1 MPGYIRVALAGFLDH
16 DADMTEPA
24 PKPGIL
30 DIELYV
36 GGRSAVPGVAK
47 VYKLSSN
54 ESPLGPSSAAMAAL
68 ATAAH
73 DLQLYPDGN
82 SSLLREAIG
91 VGFGLDPA
99 RIVVGGEG
107 SGPLL
112 TLLANAYLA
121 PGDEAVFSRHA
132 FLVYEIA
139 TRANSARPVIVDE
152 KTTNSGIRI
161 DVDAMLAAV
170 TDKTRIVYVANPNNP
185 TGSYLTR
192 DEMERLHAGLPA
204 HVLLVIDA
212 AYGEFVDASDY
223 DTGLELARAH
233 DNVVMTRTFSKIH
246 GLAALRLG
254 WAFVPQAVADVLNRI
269 RGPFPTSPLQQ
280 QAGAA
285 AIADTAHVAK
295 AKAHNTQWRGWLTAE
310 IRKLGLRVDD
320 SVANFVLIHFA
331 PGGGAANGKTALK
344 DAKTADA
351 FLTARGIILRGVGAY
366 GLSDCLRLTVGS
378 EDANRAVV
386 AALSDFMAQ

>member
-1 MPGYIRVALAGFLDH
+1 
-16 DADMTEPA
+16 MTEPT

-54 ESPLGPSSAAMAAL
+54 ESPLGPSPAAVAAL
-68 ATAAH
+68 AAAAH

-82 SSLLREAIG
+82 SGLLRAAIAK
-91 VGFGLDPA
+91 VYGLDPA

-112 TLLANAYLA
+112 TMLANAYLM
-121 PGDEAVFSRHA
+121 PGDEAIFSRHA
-132 FLVYEIA
+132 FLLYEIA
-139 TRANSARPVIVDE
+139 TRANSARPVIVPE
-152 KTTNSGIRI
+152 KTTNSGIKI

-170 TDKTRIVYVANPNNP
+170 TARTRIVYLANPNNP

-192 DEMERLHAGLPA
+192 EEMTRLHAGLPQN
-204 HVLLVIDA
+204 VLLVIDA
-212 AYGEFVDASDY
+212 AYGEFVDAPDY
-223 DTGLELARAH
+223 DIGLELARAH
-233 DNVVMTRTFSKIH
+233 GNVVMTRTFSKIH

-254 WAFVPQAVADVLNRI
+254 WAFVPGAVADVLNRI

-285 AIADTAHVAK
+285 AIADTAHVAR
-295 AKAHNTQWRGWLTAE
+295 AAAHNAQWRKWLTDE
-310 IRKLGLRVDD
+310 IRALGLQVDD
-320 SVANFVLIHFA
+320 SVANFVLVHFVA
-331 PGGGAANGKTALK
+331 GGGAANGKTGTK
-344 DAKTADA
+344 DAKAADA
-351 FLTARGIILRGVGAY
+351 FLIARGIILRGVGAY
-366 GLSDCLRLTVGS
+366 GLHDCLRLTVGT
-378 EDANRAVV
+378 EEANRAVV
-386 AALSDFMAQ
+386 AALRDFVAQ

>member
-1 MPGYIRVALAGFLDH
+1 
-16 DADMTEPA
+16 MTDPP

-30 DIELYV
+30 DIEPYV
-36 GGRSAVPGVAK
+36 GGRSAVPGMDK

-54 ESPLGPSSAAMAAL
+54 ESPLGPSPRAVAAL
-68 ATAAH
+68 AAAAH

-82 SSLLREAIG
+82 SRLLREAIG
-91 VGFGLDPA
+91 KVYSLEPA
-99 RIVVGGEG
+99 SIVVGGEG

-139 TRANSARPVIVDE
+139 TRANSARPVMVDE
-152 KTTNSGIRI
+152 QATNSGIRM
-161 DVDAMLAAV
+161 DVDAMLGAV
-170 TDKTRIVYVANPNNP
+170 TGKTRIVYVANPNNP

-192 DEMERLHAGLPA
+192 DEMKRLHAGLPA
-204 HVLLVIDA
+204 NVLLVIDA
-212 AYGEFVDASDY
+212 AYGEFVDAPDY
-223 DTGLELARAH
+223 DTGLELARVH
-233 DNVVMTRTFSKIH
+233 GNVVMTRTFSKIH

-280 QAGAA
+280 QTGAA
-285 AIADTAHVAK
+285 AIADTAHVAR

-331 PGGGAANGKTALK
+331 PGAK
-344 DAKTADA
+344 DAQKSAKAADA
-351 FLTARGIILRGVGAY
+351 FLIARGIILRGVGAY
-366 GLSDCLRLTVGS
+366 GLPDALRLTVGN
-378 EDANRAVV
+378 EEANRAVV
-386 AALSDFMAQ
+386 AALSNFMAQ

>member
-1 MPGYIRVALAGFLDH
+1 MAGFLDH
-16 DADMTEPA
+16 DAAMTDPT
-24 PKPGIL
+24 PNPGIL

-54 ESPLGPSSAAMAAL
+54 ESSLGPSPAATAAL
-68 ATAAH
+68 AEAAH

-82 SSLLREAIG
+82 SRVLREAIG
-91 VGFGLDPA
+91 RVYGLDPA

-121 PGDEAVFSRHA
+121 PGDEAIFGRHA
-132 FLVYEIA
+132 FLLYEIA
-139 TRANSARPVIVDE
+139 TRANSACPVIVEE
-152 KTTNSGIRI
+152 KVTNSGIRI
-161 DVDAMLAAV
+161 DVEAMLAAL
-170 TDKTRIVYVANPNNP
+170 TAKTRIVYVANPNNP
-185 TGSYLTR
+185 TGTYLSR
-192 DEMERLHAGLPA
+192 EEMKKLHAGLPA
-204 HVLLVIDA
+204 NVLLVIDA
-212 AYGEFVDASDY
+212 AYGEFVDAPDY

-233 DNVVMTRTFSKIH
+233 GNVVMTRTFSKIH

-254 WAFVPQAVADVLNRI
+254 WAFVPQGVAGVLNRI

-295 AKAHNTQWRGWLTAE
+295 AAAHNAEWRKWLTDE
-310 IRKLGLRVDD
+310 LRKLALRVDD
-320 SVANFVLIHFA
+320 SVANFVLIHFP
-331 PGGGAANGKTALK
+331 PGPK
-344 DAKTADA
+344 DAKAVDA
-351 FLTARGIILRGVGAY
+351 FLTGRGIILRGVGAY
-366 GLSDCLRLTVGS
+366 GLPDCLRLTVGT
-378 EDANRAVV
+378 EEANRAVV
-386 AALSDFMAQ
+386 AALKDFIAQ